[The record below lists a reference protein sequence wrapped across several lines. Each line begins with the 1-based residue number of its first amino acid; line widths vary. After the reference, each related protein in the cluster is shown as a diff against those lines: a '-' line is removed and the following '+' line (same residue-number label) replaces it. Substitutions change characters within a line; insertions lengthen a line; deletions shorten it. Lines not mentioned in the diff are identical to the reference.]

1 MSTLVATLATPALT
15 TWGYTMSWGEAAG
28 FATGLW
34 CVVLAAR
41 KDILN
46 FPVGILNSALLLVTF
61 VDARLFADATL
72 QVLFITLGVQGWWQW
87 YRGGTP
93 EEAAIRSVGP
103 RGSAIAVAAAVALSA
118 ALVPVLTW
126 ARGSVPVFDA
136 TITGLSVVAQ
146 VLLNGRKVE
155 SWYLWVAVDLLS
167 VPVYAYK
174 GLYLI
179 ALLYVVFLGIACRG
193 AWDWRK
199 AAIARVAEVP
209 A

>member
-1 MSTLVATLATPALT
+1 MKALVTLLATPALT
-15 TWGYTMSWGEAAG
+15 AWGYTMSWGEAAG

-46 FPVGILNSALLLVTF
+46 FPVGILNSALLLLTF
-61 VDARLFADATL
+61 LNARLFADASL

-87 YRGGTP
+87 YRGVTP
-93 EEAAIRSVGP
+93 EESAIRSVGV
-103 RGSAIAVAAAVALSA
+103 RGTAIAVAAAVALSA
-118 ALVPVLTW
+118 ALVPLLTW

-155 SWYLWVAVDLLS
+155 SWYLWVAVDVLS

-179 ALLYVVFLGIACRG
+179 ACLYLVFLGIAARG

-199 AAIARVAEVP
+199 AAGAAAPE
-209 A
+209 AA